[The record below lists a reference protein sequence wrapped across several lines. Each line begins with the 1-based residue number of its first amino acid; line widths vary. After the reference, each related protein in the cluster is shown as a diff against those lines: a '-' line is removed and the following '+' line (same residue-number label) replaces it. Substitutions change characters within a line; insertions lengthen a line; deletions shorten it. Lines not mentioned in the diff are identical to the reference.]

1 MLYLVTAKLTVERC
15 VKKNQIKADPLI
27 HGASF
32 DSVHWRLT
40 ANCLITDVWC
50 ELIFQNSEECVQIYF

>member
-1 MLYLVTAKLTVERC
+1 MLYLVTAKLTVEQC
-15 VKKNQIKADPLI
+15 EKNLIKADPLI

-40 ANCLITDVWC
+40 ANCLITAVWC
-50 ELIFQNSEECVQIYF
+50 ELIFQSSEDCVQIYF